1 MVVLINEA
9 SAAASEI
16 VAGALQDNKHAL
28 ILGAKS
34 FGRGSIQTVEKLPD
48 GSGLKLTIALCYTP
62 SGRSIQAE
70 AIEPDI
76 VVKRNFALENDY
88 FYNDNPLFR
97 KEGPEKPFSIERKLE
112 ADNQVKRALEILI
125 HNNQLKLDV

>member
-1 MVVLINEA
+1 MVVLINEV

-16 VAGALQDNKHAL
+16 VAGALQDNKRAL
-28 ILGAKS
+28 IVGTKS
-34 FGRGSIQTVEKLPD
+34 YGRGSIQTVETLPD

-62 SGRSIQAE
+62 SGRSIQDE
-70 AIEPDI
+70 AMKPDI
-76 VVKRNFALENDY
+76 VVKRNFVSDNDY
-88 FYNDNPLFR
+88 FYIDHPLFR
-97 KEGPEKPFSIERKLE
+97 KEGLEEPFSIERKFE